1 MKKLCFRQPRD
12 DLFFTPTPFSPV
24 EFARS
29 LTWPVPTNSSS
40 SSLKRTLLHPSS
52 LERRGEAFDGD
63 RFVLRPQHNPCS
75 TELELPPSLPP
86 SKLTPM
92 RRVSLN
98 KGDCFAS
105 SPRRHLSNSNNTCP
119 RFDTSIK
126 AERIG
131 RRKGQEEQTLLA
143 EEDAI
148 LPWKLWWSGS
158 AAALVKGYTTNITRY
173 SD

>member
-1 MKKLCFRQPRD
+1 M
-12 DLFFTPTPFSPV
+12 
-24 EFARS
+24 
-29 LTWPVPTNSSS
+29 
-40 SSLKRTLLHPSS
+40 
-52 LERRGEAFDGD
+52 
-63 RFVLRPQHNPCS
+63 
-75 TELELPPSLPP
+75 ELELPPSLPP

-148 LPWKLWWSGS
+148 LPWK
-158 AAALVKGYTTNITRY
+158 V
-173 SD
+173 